1 MIESLLDWIS
11 KHAEF
16 YKEKGSSGNWSWQ
29 EDADGNIEAYAD
41 ISNNVNINTGNA
53 PVYYNSTVIKI
64 AIPEFI
70 SAEYVSIEWK
80 DGGVGLIFPYARIV
94 GQNVQVTYFRFYGGP
109 ANLTMQY
116 RLKVKGTRKT

>member
-29 EDADGNIEAYAD
+29 EDTDGNIEAYAD
-41 ISNNVNINTGNA
+41 ISNNVNINAGDA
-53 PVYYNSTVIKI
+53 PVYYNSTEVKI

-70 SAEYVSIEWK
+70 SPKYISIEWK
-80 DGGVGLIFPYARIV
+80 DGGGGLIFPYARMV
-94 GQNVQVTYFRFYGGP
+94 GQNIQVTYFRFYGGP
-109 ANLTMQY
+109 ADLTMQY